1 MQLESDSN
9 RYDDDVDE
17 RRAIMEAEGVKDAK
31 WRALQDA
38 KRNLLLESLAER
50 LNG

>member
-1 MQLESDSN
+1 MPLESDPN

-17 RRAIMEAEGVKDAK
+17 RRAIMEAENIQDAK

-38 KRNLLLESLAER
+38 RRSLLLESIAER
-50 LNG
+50 LRG